1 LAVLI
6 ACIVSKFE
14 RFEQPRGNLLTTTGA
29 QIGNVPWGHT
39 KFRVNVVANI
49 LTVMQA
55 ENVRL
60 DPDKLGELYT
70 QLGETAA
77 EDVVCR
83 AIEELAVRLT
93 HCERLW
99 RQNNMADLRK
109 NARSLIAIADQ
120 IGMSAM
126 AMIARDV
133 THAVDNEDVAAIAS
147 ILFRLLRVGERSL
160 TAVWDQQDLTV

>member
-1 LAVLI
+1 
-6 ACIVSKFE
+6 
-14 RFEQPRGNLLTTTGA
+14 LTTSGG
-29 QIGNVPWGHT
+29 QIGFVPWGHIE
-39 KFRVNVVANI
+39 FRVNVVANI

-60 DPDKLGELYT
+60 DPGKLGELYS
-70 QLGETAA
+70 QLGEAGA

-99 RQNNMADLRK
+99 RQDNMVDLRK
-109 NARSLIAIADQ
+109 NARSLIAIAEQ

-126 AMIARDV
+126 ASIARDV
-133 THAVDNEDVAAIAS
+133 TISIDNEDAPAVAA

-160 TAVWDQQDLTV
+160 TAVWDQQDITV

>member
-1 LAVLI
+1 M
-6 ACIVSKFE
+6 
-14 RFEQPRGNLLTTTGA
+14 
-29 QIGNVPWGHT
+29 PWGHIS
-39 KFRVNVVANI
+39 FGVIVVTNI
-49 LTVMQA
+49 LTVMQT

-60 DPDKLGELYT
+60 DPDKLGELYS
-70 QLGETAA
+70 QLGEAGA

-99 RQNNMADLRK
+99 RQDKMVELRK
-109 NARSLIAIADQ
+109 NARSLIAISEQ
-120 IGMSAM
+120 IGMTAM
-126 AMIARDV
+126 ADIARDV
-133 THAVDNEDVAAIAS
+133 TLAIDNEDAPAVAA